1 MSLKLKEVF
10 AKAGDQQIAHVAD
23 GHIHYMVLNTPFNM
37 IDMEFIKT
45 CNKIIDTVEASKGP
59 AILVTIGSGKCFCSG
74 FNLKMWAKSEVDKYL
89 SIVRMQRVF
98 SRVLTLNVPSLAV
111 FNGHSIAG
119 GMFMGLCHDQIICKN
134 DPKIKLQLN
143 ELEFGAILPYGFTQ
157 IVQGTTSPSVGRR
170 LLMADIYNP
179 QQGLEADF
187 IKSLYNDDED
197 LER

>member
-1 MSLKLKEVF
+1 MSLKIKEVF
-10 AKAGDQQIAHVAD
+10 AKASDQQIAHIVD
-23 GHIHYMVLNTPFNM
+23 GPIHYMVLNTPFNM

-45 CNKIIDTVEASKGP
+45 CNKIIDTVEASQGP

-134 DPKIKLQLN
+134 DPKIKL
-143 ELEFGAILPYGFTQ
+143 
-157 IVQGTTSPSVGRR
+157 
-170 LLMADIYNP
+170 
-179 QQGLEADF
+179 
-187 IKSLYNDDED
+187 
-197 LER
+197 